1 MRSVCEVELGIGDG
15 GSGGGGGLEG
25 AVSLWVEASGDEFSL
40 DVSVPVVLDLV
51 VGSTG

>member
-15 GSGGGGGLEG
+15 GGGVEG
-25 AVSLWVEASGDEFSL
+25 AVSLGVEATGDEFSL